1 MKLFLAA
8 AAIVATV
15 SSPVW
20 AEVNDNPGVPNS
32 EFRTVYRGDA
42 WAYAPM
48 YAEAPIY
55 AEPEATVIYATPRAR
70 YIRRSYDYDT
80 PPTQL
85 NMPDNDYR

>member
-8 AAIVATV
+8 AAIAATV

-20 AEVNDNPGVPNS
+20 AEINDNPGVPNS

-48 YAEAPIY
+48 YAEAPLY
-55 AEPEATVIYATPRAR
+55 AEPEATVIMPRNTR
-70 YIRRSYDYDT
+70 YFRRSYDYDT
-80 PPTQL
+80 PPSQL

>member
-1 MKLFLAA
+1 MKLILAV

-20 AEVNDNPGVPNS
+20 AEQNDNPGSLPNTDTQY
-32 EFRTVYRGDA
+32 RTVYPGSA

-48 YAEAPIY
+48 YAEAPFY
-55 AEPEATVIYATPRAR
+55 AEPEATVIIPRGRRHSLR
-70 YIRRSYDYDT
+70 YYDEPT
-80 PPTQL
+80 TQL